1 MVGHTFGSIGV
12 MMVEQD
18 EHIGVLGGGGGPE
31 GIVVACATAYKIRGE
46 TALVI
51 LWATVIREIN
61 AIVFNHCCTHAINA
75 IVDSSRI
82 RSKNQHSTG
91 MARMPT
97 PGNLA

>member
-1 MVGHTFGSIGV
+1 MVGRTFGSIGV

-51 LWATVIREIN
+51 LDLNIA
-61 AIVFNHCCTHAINA
+61 
-75 IVDSSRI
+75 
-82 RSKNQHSTG
+82 STG
-91 MARMPT
+91 LEGADRRRPPT
-97 PGNLA
+97 DKRRTDLD